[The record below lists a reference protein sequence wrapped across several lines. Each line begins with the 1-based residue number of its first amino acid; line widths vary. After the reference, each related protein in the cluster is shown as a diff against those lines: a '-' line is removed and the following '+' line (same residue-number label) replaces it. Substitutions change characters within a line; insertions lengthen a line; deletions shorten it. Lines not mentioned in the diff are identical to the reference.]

1 MFRPYYY
8 DIHMRRSLFICKGL
22 YLLLSFHYIR
32 TDAVPKLGLLQI
44 QKRAVCKSQ
53 FPVEK
58 GVRRLKAGM
67 VVLRC
72 GQSMWKCT
80 DKIIKEVIRSRCALD

>member
-8 DIHMRRSLFICKGL
+8 GIHMRRSLFIFKGL

-44 QKRAVCKSQ
+44 QKRAVFKSQ

-72 GQSMWKCT
+72 
-80 DKIIKEVIRSRCALD
+80 ALD

>member
-1 MFRPYYY
+1 MFRPYNY

-32 TDAVPKLGLLQI
+32 TDAVPILGLLQI
-44 QKRAVCKSQ
+44 QKRAAFKSQ

-58 GVRRLKAGM
+58 RRVQAEGGNGGSSLWPVDVEM
-67 VVLRC
+67 H
-72 GQSMWKCT
+72 
-80 DKIIKEVIRSRCALD
+80 